1 MADSETRHGIGVSPG
16 TAYGP
21 VVQVAPPV
29 RPPAGEGAVDDQEA
43 ALADV
48 RAAFESVAV
57 SLEERASRVEDTAQ
71 QILKATALI
80 ARDKGL
86 VKASAKQLA
95 AGRGRATSISNAVEE
110 YAAQFEALGGY
121 FA

>member
-1 MADSETRHGIGVSPG
+1 MADSETHAQPETRHGIGVSPG

-29 RPPAGEGAVDDQEA
+29 RPPANEGAVDDEEA

-57 SLEERASRVEDTAQ
+57 SAGARSSATMTLGSENEGTPGAGTPSTA
-71 QILKATALI
+71 ATA
-80 ARDKGL
+80 RDPTSRRS
-86 VKASAKQLA
+86 ATRSAK
-95 AGRGRATSISNAVEE
+95 
-110 YAAQFEALGGY
+110 
-121 FA
+121 